1 MDNALKWILLNNY
14 QIKKAD
20 NIRYLVIEPSD
31 IKIHYE
37 GKQKINQKKKC
48 PSNYLPKKWSE
59 KWKDYFQKKKI
70 SSDGRFLNRYD
81 FAYAGWDTVNQAG
94 KIAPKIITKAA
105 SDINKIAKERIDQ
118 IVRSGGAEIERV
130 ALKIIKDTI
139 EEVYKTPFRLL
150 GNLDKKHFQKI
161 KRKLFK

>member
-1 MDNALKWILLNNY
+1 MKGNRKS
-14 QIKKAD
+14 IKRK
-20 NIRYLVIEPSD
+20 NVQVIIYP
-31 IKIHYE
+31 KNGQKN
-37 GKQKINQKKKC
+37 GKTTSRKKKSC
-48 PSNYLPKKWSE
+48 
-59 KWKDYFQKKKI
+59 QT
-70 SSDGRFLNRYD
+70 GGFLNRYD